1 MDLPDTLTDD
11 LYDFAFCPE
20 SCYERLV
27 DLASPEP
34 GERAISSSKTTCCSR
49 SSGQCS

>member
-20 SCYERLV
+20 SCCERLV

-34 GERAISSSKTTCCSR
+34 WGEGNRVLKTTCCSR